1 MRADRLLLRAHQI
14 ESAFYGAIRVE
25 PADFEIRRGELVAL
39 FGPAGSGKSLMLA
52 LIAGEVPLHA
62 GVLECADCAT
72 APDLSRPARNTTPLN
87 LLKRHAESWTRAIY
101 LLELLGLSAVAETP
115 IGQLSTSQR
124 AMLQVACVLAQ
135 RGPLYLLDDPFDH
148 ADFEQ
153 ARRLWSELDDRARFG
168 NAVLFT
174 TRQPEIAQRADR
186 VLMLDNGLLL
196 ADDAPQNLIEGLNAT
211 RIEVELSDPEPL
223 MPMLDGVEVRLVER
237 ADGYHLSLYAPD
249 TLALKLLREGYGNVK
264 TVIVRPPDLAEAWHW
279 LRMQTRSRRPA
290 PFLQKEDE

>member
-14 ESAFYGAIRVE
+14 ESAPQGAVRIE
-25 PADFEIRRGELVAL
+25 PASFEVRRGELVAL

-52 LIAGEVPLHA
+52 LIADEIPLYA
-62 GVLECADCAT
+62 GVLECAECAV
-72 APDLSRPARNTTPLN
+72 APDLSRLNRNTTPLS

-101 LLELLGLSAVAETP
+101 LLELLGLSVVADIP
-115 IGQLSTSQR
+115 VGQLSTSQR

-135 RGPLYLLDDPFDH
+135 HGPLYLLDDPFDH

-153 ARRLWSELDDRARFG
+153 ARRLWSELDDRCRFG
-168 NAVLFT
+168 NAVIFT

-186 VLMLDNGLLL
+186 VLMLDNGFLL
-196 ADDAPQNLIEGLNAT
+196 ADDTPQNLVEGLNAT

-223 MPMLDGVEVRLVER
+223 MPMLEGVEVRIVER

-279 LRMQTRSRRPA
+279 LHMQARSRHA
-290 PFLQKEDE
+290 TSFLLKEEE